1 MPRAGG
7 VYSAPPGT
15 KGSPNTTIESAKYNA
30 LVDDLVADA
39 NAARPVTA
47 GGSGSNTAVGAADAF
62 SPAGTDMASAAT
74 VNLANSTG
82 TLVNITGTVTI
93 TALGTVA
100 AGAERVLVFGGAL
113 TLTHNAT
120 SLILPGAANIGTAAG
135 DIAVMRSLGG
145 GNWRCIGYQR
155 ASGQPLLYNIISPA
169 ALAAGNTNDYSPAGL
184 ATALVLRLTGNGA
197 GSALTGI
204 AASSSSTF
212 LYVSNIG
219 AANVTLLGNN
229 TGSLAPNRF
238 LINTPIILQ
247 PGQSINLWYDS
258 ASTGWRVEEIIAA
271 SPTAAARKNL
281 KIATTSIAAV
291 TITADQL
298 VLEDTLGNT
307 YRASSVNVSYATGS
321 AGVNGLD
328 SGTVTA
334 SNWYHEWVIFNP
346 TTTTLAS
353 LISLSSTAP
362 TMPAGYTFKAR
373 VGASYYDASAKLRF
387 KVQYDRRAQI
397 VVGTNPST
405 ALIAASGTSGS
416 PTVPTWT
423 AVAVGGFVP
432 PTAATVRLALSGFS
446 ANPNA
451 YIIAAPNN
459 SYGAATSSTN
469 PPPLQAPVKNSGE
482 AIGIYSTTQGE
493 FMLESTNI
501 YYASASTGSALAVV
515 GWEDNL

>member
-1 MPRAGG
+1 

-15 KGSPNTTIESAKYNA
+15 KGAPNTTIESAKYNA

-47 GGSGSNTAVGAADAF
+47 GGSGSNTAVGAIDNF
-62 SPAGTDMASAAT
+62 SVASSDMASAAT

-82 TLVNITGTVTI
+82 QLVNITGTVTI
-93 TALGTVA
+93 TALGTLG
-100 AGAERVLVFGGAL
+100 AGVERDLVFAGAL
-113 TLTHNAT
+113 TLMHNAT
-120 SLILPGAANIGTAAG
+120 SLILPGGANITTAAG
-135 DIAVMRSLGG
+135 DTARMRSLGG
-145 GNWRCIGYQR
+145 GNWRCMSYQR
-155 ASGQPLLYNIISPA
+155 ASGQSLLYNIISPV
-169 ALAAGNTNDYSPAGL
+169 ALAAGNTNDYSPTGL
-184 ATALVLRLTGNGA
+184 ATASVLRLTGNGA
-197 GSALTGI
+197 GSALTGL
-204 AASSSSTF
+204 APSSSAF
-212 LYVSNIG
+212 LYLTNIG
-219 AANVTLLGNN
+219 TANVTLLGNN
-229 TGSLAPNRF
+229 AGSLAANRF
-238 LINTPIILQ
+238 LISSPIILQ
-247 PGQSINLWYDS
+247 PGQSINLWYDT
-258 ASTGWRVEEIIAA
+258 ASTGWRVEEIVAA
-271 SPTAAARKNL
+271 SPTAVARKNL
-281 KIATTSIAAV
+281 KVVTTSVTAA

-298 VLEDTLGNT
+298 VMEDTLGNT

-321 AGVNGLD
+321 GGANGLD
-328 SGTVTA
+328 TGAIAA

-346 TTTTLAS
+346 TTNTLAS

-373 VGASYYDASAKLRF
+373 VGASYYDAGAKLRF

-416 PTVPTWT
+416 PTAPTWT

-432 PTAATVRLALSGFS
+432 PTTATIKLALSGFS